1 MFGGIQLEVRG
12 PSEDTRSMTM
22 LDRMRR
28 HKNILKWS
36 LAVVVLTFVLLYI
49 PDFVSTGP
57 TGTGAAPGEIVADV
71 GGRELTVREFQQRYI
86 SQIQSYRNQFGGSIN
101 SSLLR
106 QLGVDRQI
114 ISQMVEEQVAL
125 IEADRNG
132 IRVTDDE
139 LAQQIMSIPGLQENG
154 QFIGEARYQQLLQ
167 SQNPPMTTSQ
177 FEEGLRRSLIVDK
190 LRAALTDWMAV
201 PESDLEREYAQRN
214 DKVKLQVV
222 ALTADRFRDKVTVN
236 DADIAA
242 HFQSHSAEY
251 RRGEQRKIKY
261 LLLDREQARQQVAVP
276 PTDVQ
281 RYYNDNIQQY
291 QAPEQVRA
299 SHILLETA
307 GKNDADVRKRAEEVL
322 KQVKSGADFA
332 ELAKKTSEDKGS
344 AANGGDLDY
353 FGRGRM
359 VPEFEQAA
367 FSMQPGQISDLVK
380 SQFGYHI
387 IKVVDKKAGATRSLD
402 EVRPQIQQQLA
413 MELADQRITQ
423 QARDL
428 EKRINDPGDLDTIA
442 RELGATVQESGLFQ
456 REDPVPGLGVTPQ
469 VSQEAFTLTDKQVSK
484 AIASSR
490 GPVFITVSEKKD
502 PYVPK
507 LDEVKDRVREDLIHQ
522 RAAELSSQRASAIA
536 TSLKSAPD
544 FAAAAKAQ
552 GVEARDTELIAR
564 NAALPDNIGVSPEV
578 DKVAFALPV
587 NAVSDPIKT
596 SDGTVIVRVIEK
608 DPVTPE
614 EFRKAKEAFRAE
626 LLNERRGRF
635 FNAYMAKAKDK
646 LTIEVHSDVV
656 QRVVALYQL

>member
-1 MFGGIQLEVRG
+1 
-12 PSEDTRSMTM
+12 MTM

-36 LAVVVLTFVLLYI
+36 LAVVVLTFILLYI
-49 PDFVSTGP
+49 PDFVSTRP
-57 TGTGAAPGEIVADV
+57 SGTGAAPGEVVAEV
-71 GGRELTVREFQQRYI
+71 GGREVTAGEFQQRYI
-86 SQIQSYRNQFGGSIN
+86 SQIQAYRNQLGGSIN
-101 SSLLR
+101 TSLLR
-106 QLGVDRQI
+106 QLGVDQQI
-114 ISQMVEEQVAL
+114 LNQLIEEQVAL

-139 LAQQIMSIPGLQENG
+139 LAQQILSLPGLQENG

-201 PESDLEREYAQRN
+201 PDSDLEREYAQRN
-214 DKVKLQVV
+214 EKVKLQVV
-222 ALTADRFRDKVTVN
+222 ALTADRFRDKVTVT
-236 DADIAA
+236 DADTAV
-242 HFQSHSAEY
+242 HYQSHSAEY

-261 LLLDREQARQQVAVP
+261 LLLDREQARQKVVVP

-281 RYYNDNIQQY
+281 RSYNDNIQQY
-291 QAPEQVRA
+291 QTPEQVRA

-307 GKNDADVRKRAEEVL
+307 GKNDADVKKRAEEIL

-332 ELAKKTSEDKGS
+332 ELAKKASEDKGS
-344 AANGGDLDY
+344 APNGGDLDY

-387 IKVVDKKAGATRSLD
+387 IKVVDKKAGSTRTLE

-413 MELADQRITQ
+413 METADQRIAQ

-428 EKRINDPGDLDTIA
+428 ENRIDDPGDLDTVA
-442 RELGATVQESGLFQ
+442 KELGLMVQESGLFQ
-456 REDPVPGLGVTPQ
+456 REDPVPGLGVNPQ
-469 VSQEAFTLTDKQVSK
+469 VAQEAFTLTDKQVSK

-490 GPVFITVSEKKD
+490 GPVFITVVEKKD

-507 LDEVKDRVREDLIHQ
+507 LDEVKDRVKEDLIRQ
-522 RAAELSSQRASAIA
+522 RATELSSQRASAIA
-536 TSLKSAPD
+536 ASLKAAPN
-544 FAAAAKAQ
+544 FAAAAKTQ
-552 GVEARDTELIAR
+552 GFEAKDTELIAR

-578 DKVAFALPV
+578 DKVAFSLPV

-614 EFRKAKEAFRAE
+614 EFRKAKETFRAE
-626 LLNERRGRF
+626 ILNERRGRF
-635 FNAYMAKAKDK
+635 FAAYMTKAKDRVK
-646 LTIEVHSDVV
+646 PEINAEVV
-656 QRVVALYQL
+656 QRIVSMYQL